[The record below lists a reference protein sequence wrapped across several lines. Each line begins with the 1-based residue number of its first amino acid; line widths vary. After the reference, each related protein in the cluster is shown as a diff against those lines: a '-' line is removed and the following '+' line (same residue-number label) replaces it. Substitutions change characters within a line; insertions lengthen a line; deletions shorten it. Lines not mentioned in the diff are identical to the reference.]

1 MFCSTLSSVT
11 LEPETGIITLSDLF
25 FFKVSQN
32 IVPLM
37 KCSCIIRKRILMKT
51 NGMLRL
57 CTYLNETPE
66 KIQHADFKIVKYSQ
80 VESS

>member
-1 MFCSTLSSVT
+1 
-11 LEPETGIITLSDLF
+11 
-25 FFKVSQN
+25 
-32 IVPLM
+32 
-37 KCSCIIRKRILMKT
+37 MKT

-80 VESS
+80 VESP